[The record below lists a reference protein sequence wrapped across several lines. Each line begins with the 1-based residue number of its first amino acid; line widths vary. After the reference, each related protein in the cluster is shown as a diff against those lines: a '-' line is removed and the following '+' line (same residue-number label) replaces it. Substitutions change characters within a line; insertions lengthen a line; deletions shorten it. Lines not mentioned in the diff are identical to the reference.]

1 MSRSAGP
8 DRDEGGE
15 SDHEGEDS
23 DAVSEGVGDE
33 LDMLRDA
40 FGMHDGMG
48 DCQFFITGLRGGRW
62 TKKHKKV
69 TCDCV
74 CTRASGSVAREW
86 AQEFNMGRQHSF
98 SIRLYGEEGATKMAL
113 EVARRCEH
121 FFQQYLW
128 SDSLEHEYTPE
139 ELASYQESRQFVD
152 WCLQVPDDDVDTW
165 SRIFDVRGLLPRR

>member
-1 MSRSAGP
+1 
-8 DRDEGGE
+8 
-15 SDHEGEDS
+15 
-23 DAVSEGVGDE
+23 
-33 LDMLRDA
+33 
-40 FGMHDGMG
+40 
-48 DCQFFITGLRGGRW
+48 
-62 TKKHKKV
+62 
-69 TCDCV
+69 
-74 CTRASGSVAREW
+74 
-86 AQEFNMGRQHSF
+86 MGRQHSF

-128 SDSLEHEYTPE
+128 SDTLEHEYTPE